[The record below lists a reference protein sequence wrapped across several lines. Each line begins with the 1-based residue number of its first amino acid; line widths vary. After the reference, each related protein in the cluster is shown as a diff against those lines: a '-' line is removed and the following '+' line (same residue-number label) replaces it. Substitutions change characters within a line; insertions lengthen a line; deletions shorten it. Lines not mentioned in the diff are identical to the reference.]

1 MAVALPDDAD
11 PGAVNPHY
19 LGHVVRTA
27 ALREVE
33 ATEDILAGNGMK
45 LVSKGT
51 RIDEGMRERLLQHK
65 LRKPLEQ
72 TLTVRG
78 AIVADGLRP
87 VAERL
92 LEHHPLLQSLC
103 APARTQ
109 SLPLMLS
116 TLPLLHPVQSLLT
129 VYADYQGGRLA
140 HSVGVAMLALGLA
153 RKLLLL
159 DVAQQQQLALAGLLH
174 DLGELYID
182 SSHMHS
188 NAPLQAAQWRHIA
201 AHPVVGW
208 RVLRDVRG
216 MGPAVAEMILN
227 HHERIDGFGYP
238 RGLQGDAFPMLHQM
252 LAAAEWLM
260 ALIDGGSGALA
271 RASVA
276 SRLIPGEFS
285 PALVDLLDQAARQ
298 TRDAPVEEAPLM
310 NSLPA
315 LQQVVQ
321 ALERFQGMRAWMQ
334 ARIDEANPALA
345 SALQMG
351 LTRLTRIQA
360 SLSSTGLDLHDPEA
374 LLRSAL
380 EQNDRALQ
388 QELRLLA
395 GEFSWRLRQLER
407 EALLRA
413 GLLCE
418 ADLAVVREL
427 VERLRGSAVAQPEG
441 QGV

>member
-1 MAVALPDDAD
+1 MATALPDAVD
-11 PGAVNPHY
+11 PGEVNPHY

-27 ALREVE
+27 EQREVE
-33 ATEDILAGNGMK
+33 ATEDIVAGNGMK
-45 LVSKGT
+45 LVAKGT
-51 RIDEGMRERLLQHK
+51 RIDAGLRDRLLQHK

-72 TLTVRG
+72 TLAVRG
-78 AIVADGLRP
+78 GIVADGLRP

-92 LEHHPLLQSLC
+92 LEQYPLLQSLC

-116 TLPLLHPVQSLLT
+116 SLPLLHPVQSLLT
-129 VYADYQGGRLA
+129 IYADYQGGRLS

-159 DVAQQQQLALAGLLH
+159 DVKQQQQLALAGLMH

-182 SSHMHS
+182 SSYMHS

-216 MGPAVAEMILN
+216 VGPEVAEMVLN

-238 RGLQGDAFPMLHQM
+238 RGLQGESFPMLHQM

-260 ALIDGGSGALA
+260 ALIDSGSGALA

-276 SRLIPGEFS
+276 SRLIPGEFN
-285 PALVDLLDQAARQ
+285 PVLVDLLDQAARQ
-298 TRDAPVEEAPLM
+298 TRETHAPDEPPLM
-310 NSLPA
+310 ESLPA
-315 LQQVVQ
+315 LQQVTDT
-321 ALERFQGMRAWMQ
+321 LERFQQLREWMQ
-334 ARIDEANPALA
+334 ARIADANPALA
-345 SALQMG
+345 NTLSMG
-351 LTRLTRIQA
+351 MARLTRIQA

-374 LLRSAL
+374 LLRSAA
-380 EQNDRALQ
+380 EQDDPLLH

-395 GEFSWRLRQLER
+395 REFSWRLRQLER

-418 ADLAVVREL
+418 ADLAVVQEL
-427 VERLRGSAVAQPEG
+427 VTRLRGSDEPAR
-441 QGV
+441 QGA